1 RLHLAGAGGIHGREV
16 RVGDDDVVAERF
28 QTPGDPFTLRRGF
41 QQDLGR
47 RPPAECLGET
57 LGLGAD
63 PALDQLASSGQETD
77 LAFPLVQI
85 DANMVHGWPPS
96 PCATERVISLWG
108 TLCHHVESGVSRF
121 IPSTL
126 SGSPMCLSRAIAP
139 STSPRRRASASGSR

>member
-1 RLHLAGAGGIHGREV
+1 M
-16 RVGDDDVVAERF
+16 AERF

-47 RPPAECLGET
+47 CPPAEGLGEP
-57 LGLGAD
+57 LGFGAD
-63 PALDQLASSGQETD
+63 PALDQLASLSQETD

-108 TLCHHVESGVSRF
+108 TLCHHLESGVSRF
-121 IPSTL
+121 IPSIL
-126 SGSPMCLSRAIAP
+126 SPPLLTP
-139 STSPRRRASASGSR
+139 VPSPRLSEVAVPRETRRG